1 MTHPVLALQEAD
13 SAVDQLRHRRQHL
26 AEREA
31 LATTQRAL
39 AEWERTRASIIER
52 LAELAATVERCEH
65 ESHEI
70 DVHRERLQK
79 QLRTVIAPREA
90 EALQHE
96 IATLEQRRGELDD
109 AGLQALE
116 EQAQLD
122 DDLTALAAREQG
134 LREDVLNAETAL
146 AAAESDIDSV
156 LVEATERVEAARAEL
171 DAGLLARYDGLRSHD
186 RVAAALLSGT
196 RCEGCHLDLSAHEVE
211 EARAAAADADGL
223 TDCPQCGRLLV
234 VP

>member
-1 MTHPVLALQEAD
+1 MTHPVLALQETD

-26 AEREA
+26 VERES
-31 LATTQRAL
+31 LAAAQRVL
-39 AEWERTRASIIER
+39 AEWERARASITER
-52 LAELAATVERCEH
+52 LVELAATVERCER

-70 DVHRERLQK
+70 DVHRDRLQK

-96 IATLEQRRGELDD
+96 IATLEERRGELDD
-109 AGLQALE
+109 AELQALE

-122 DDLTALAAREQG
+122 DDLTALVAREQG
-134 LREDVLNAETAL
+134 LREDVVAAESGL
-146 AAAESDIDSV
+146 AAAERAIDAE
-156 LVEATERVEAARAEL
+156 LAEAAARVESARAEL
-171 DAGLLARYDGLRSHD
+171 DGGLLARYDGLRSHD
-186 RVAAALLSGT
+186 RVAAALLAGT

-211 EARAAAADADGL
+211 EARSAAADADGL